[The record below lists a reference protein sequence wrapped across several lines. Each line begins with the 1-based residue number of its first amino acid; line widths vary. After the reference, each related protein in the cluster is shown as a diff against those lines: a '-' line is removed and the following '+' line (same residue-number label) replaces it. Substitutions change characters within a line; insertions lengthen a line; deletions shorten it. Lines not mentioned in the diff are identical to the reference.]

1 MNKNEAQ
8 AIHKGLIV
16 TQSRHNMD
24 PSGIVVL
31 FISIYNPI
39 KSHRRLWID
48 DDKRRLEKCKP
59 NITVSF
65 SHYGSS
71 GYVASFGNKGSF
83 DKAVVSSVGQYS
95 TKKSKNQVKQ
105 LFIEEE
111 SQEYENLIAIH
122 IAFSVKDLSVVIPN
136 IRTIL
141 NPIVKTAFEIQQK
154 DKELNIKEGKATV
167 DGCWHTSICIN
178 AETKCFHTEEDCSYT
193 LITVP
198 QQNVVN
204 DRYDFIFQLKGNK
217 HINLHMLPG
226 TSFIFSGMYLTHR
239 QNRLIDT
246 NSNEDN
252 EHFFNIASYG
262 NKRLFSHIR
271 STLKKLN

>member
-1 MNKNEAQ
+1 MQIGKKDRKILKESDQRVIKNSILESLYGRQSPPHALIELSKVEHKRIKYNCIHLSDSYKDSKSQNLNYKTIHVGSNIHLKRMSVPSEIGTVITDELVVSRIKRNTVLITMNKNEAQ

-83 DKAVVSSVGQYS
+83 DKAAVSSVGQYS
-95 TKKSKNQVKQ
+95 TKKSKN
-105 LFIEEE
+105 
-111 SQEYENLIAIH
+111 
-122 IAFSVKDLSVVIPN
+122 
-136 IRTIL
+136 
-141 NPIVKTAFEIQQK
+141 
-154 DKELNIKEGKATV
+154 
-167 DGCWHTSICIN
+167 
-178 AETKCFHTEEDCSYT
+178 
-193 LITVP
+193 
-198 QQNVVN
+198 
-204 DRYDFIFQLKGNK
+204 
-217 HINLHMLPG
+217 
-226 TSFIFSGMYLTHR
+226 
-239 QNRLIDT
+239 
-246 NSNEDN
+246 
-252 EHFFNIASYG
+252 
-262 NKRLFSHIR
+262 
-271 STLKKLN
+271 